1 MGHLSCLK
9 NECELFLV
17 VKVAFLTTQERL
29 VKFWYYSSFQT
40 VMLMTI
46 TLYLKGMAGV
56 CKDAAQA
63 CLDALCSIRQTGSC
77 QVAELRSRV
86 CELAEL
92 ARSLDSELQGGT
104 TEQIAESLEAELQS
118 MDKAIE
124 EAAKKIEVSGRISII
139 NLFPV
144 LFCLECKPKVPEPNA
159 TYCIG
164 LFCYPGLQ
172 NGKDGWTKIY

>member
-9 NECELFLV
+9 NERELFLV
-17 VKVAFLTTQERL
+17 VKVAFLTSQERL
-29 VKFWYYSSFQT
+29 VKLWYYSSLQA
-40 VMLMTI
+40 VMLMC
-46 TLYLKGMAGV
+46 LKGMAGV

-124 EAAKKIEVSGRISII
+124 EAAKKIEVSGRISVI
-139 NLFPV
+139 NLFPDQ
-144 LFCLECKPKVPEPNA
+144 A
-159 TYCIG
+159 
-164 LFCYPGLQ
+164 
-172 NGKDGWTKIY
+172 

>member
-1 MGHLSCLK
+1 M
-9 NECELFLV
+9 
-17 VKVAFLTTQERL
+17 
-29 VKFWYYSSFQT
+29 
-40 VMLMTI
+40 
-46 TLYLKGMAGV
+46 

-63 CLDALCSIRQTGSC
+63 CLDTLCSIRQTGSC

-124 EAAKKIEVSGRISII
+124 EAAKKIEVSVRISDII
-139 NLFPV
+139 NLFSV
-144 LFCLECKPKVPEPNA
+144 LFCLECNSKVPKPTVTCSIVVAYRMERM
-159 TYCIG
+159 IG
-164 LFCYPGLQ
+164 LGFIDHLFDQQ
-172 NGKDGWTKIY
+172 NLGRSMDFS